1 MFVVMVEYLSDL
13 VNSSLRF
20 YFGLDSG
27 SDTKRL
33 CKLDTVTTSL
43 LREIITGY
51 LISVWLHMLVAVIP
65 SSALIY
71 CLLHGEA
78 YINIGVVL

>member
-20 YFGLDSG
+20 CFGLDSG

-33 CKLDTVTTSL
+33 CKVDTVTTSL

-51 LISVWLHMLVAVIP
+51 LISVWLHMLV
-65 SSALIY
+65 L
-71 CLLHGEA
+71 
-78 YINIGVVL
+78 